1 MRRQEVEKLV
11 AELDAIYQPGGT
23 NDPEEA
29 HGAADDVLLRAVPAE
44 VAEAYRRLVERCEWW
59 AYA

>member
-1 MRRQEVEKLV
+1 MRKQEIEKLV
-11 AELDAIYQPGGT
+11 TELDAIYQPGAT
-23 NDPEEA
+23 YDPEEA
-29 HGAADDVLLRAVPAE
+29 HGKADDVLLRAAPPE